1 MLPTCN
7 SFVHHILTPV
17 SFLVLYL
24 HVYRC
29 ENVSVTYMLVVKKKE
44 KKSGLQNK
52 QVEWPRPVQSE
63 LRVGSLKRPKH
74 AVHDER

>member
-7 SFVHHILTPV
+7 SILYIAYT
-17 SFLVLYL
+17 L
-24 HVYRC
+24 HVYTIRC
-29 ENVSVTYMLVVKKKE
+29 ENVSVTYMYMLVAKKLIYI
-44 KKSGLQNK
+44 SGLQNK

-74 AVHDER
+74 AVHNER